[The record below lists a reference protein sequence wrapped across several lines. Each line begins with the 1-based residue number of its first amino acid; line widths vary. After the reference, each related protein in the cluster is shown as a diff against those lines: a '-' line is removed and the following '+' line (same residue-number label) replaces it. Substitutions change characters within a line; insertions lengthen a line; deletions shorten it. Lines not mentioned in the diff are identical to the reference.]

1 MIQITWVEVL
11 LTAWLTATLAFSISF
26 CLLLA
31 RKQAAIRRSRT
42 VLNAERKRPS
52 RGSSGSMSVGHP
64 QIF

>member
-11 LTAWLTATLAFSISF
+11 LTGWLTATLAFSITF

-31 RKQAAIRRSRT
+31 RKQAAIGCSRT
-42 VLNAERKRPS
+42 APDGERQRSS
-52 RGSSGSMSVGHP
+52 RESSTSKSVCHP